1 MFLQLEHNQEV
12 ILRVGDPEGS
22 VRLPVT
28 ICFNRLEVSRYS
40 TYRVSSPLSPKDEN
54 FWKVTAKEIFKLS
67 KLGEKERREVLEFI
81 FQEDSGLPTLG

>member
-1 MFLQLEHNQEV
+1 MLTVWRSKRKQV
-12 ILRVGDPEGS
+12 
-22 VRLPVT
+22 
-28 ICFNRLEVSRYS
+28 RYS